1 MAELVVGVTGASGT
15 LFAREFIRC
24 VLTVPQVN
32 RLHVIVSRFA
42 LQTLRA
48 ELGQAGTTEEGARR
62 ELAGDPSPRV
72 LFHQPENM
80 AAPVS
85 SGSYPTGG
93 MVIIPCSMGTLG
105 AIASG
110 LSTNLIQRSADVTL
124 KERRPLILAV
134 REAPLNRIHL
144 KNLLA
149 ASEAGAVI
157 YPLVPALY
165 TRPKNIEE
173 ILEQTAARILDQI
186 PLPHSLGRRWG
197 A

>member
-1 MAELVVGVTGASGT
+1 MS
-15 LFAREFIRC
+15 
-24 VLTVPQVN
+24 

-48 ELGQAGTTEEGARR
+48 ELGPGSTTEEGARR
-62 ELAGDPSPRV
+62 ELAGDASPRIV
-72 LFHQPENM
+72 FHQPENM

-110 LSTNLIQRSADVTL
+110 ISANLIQRCADVTL

-134 REAPLNRIHL
+134 RETPLNRIHL
-144 KNLLA
+144 KNLLV

-157 YPLVPALY
+157 YPLVPAFY

-173 ILEQTAARILDQI
+173 ILEQTTARILDQI
-186 PLPHSLGRRWG
+186 PLLHSLGRRWG

>member
-1 MAELVVGVTGASGT
+1 MSEFVVGVTGASGT
-15 LFAREFIRC
+15 LFARDFIRGI
-24 VLTVPQVN
+24 LTVPQVS

-42 LQTLRA
+42 MQTLRA
-48 ELGQAGTTEEGARR
+48 ELGPAGAGDDVARR
-62 ELAGDPSPRV
+62 ELAGEASPRV
-72 LFHQPENM
+72 VFHQIENM

-85 SGSYPTGG
+85 SGSYITAG

-110 LSTNLIQRSADVTL
+110 VSTNLIQRCADVTL

-134 REAPLNRIHL
+134 REAPLNRVHL
-144 KNLLA
+144 KNLVA

-157 YPLVPALY
+157 YPLVPAFY
-165 TRPKNIEE
+165 TRPKNIDEM
-173 ILEQTAARILDQI
+173 LEQTTARILDQI
-186 PLPHSLGRRWG
+186 PLRHSLGRRWG